1 MSGTNTVIMGS
12 GVNNFFANDSTVNWD
27 ITGNTGANVIS
38 GDALNDTINGG
49 DGADLID
56 GKGGVNYLNGDDG
69 QDTFFAGDALIN
81 NIDGGADEDAVDYNF
96 LGVTNDVT
104 ASLADG
110 YGTVLGHFGID
121 YYTNIEDLVGGIGN
135 DHLTGD
141 GNANRLDGND
151 GNDTLEGGGGNDKL
165 FGGDNDDVL
174 VGGGGADELHGDG
187 GVDTV
192 SYVDATSG
200 VEFSLADGGTV
211 GIANGDSYFD
221 VENGTGSNFD
231 DTLKGDGK
239 ANVLDGGKGDD
250 LFQGG
255 GGADTFIGGDGKD
268 TVSFENAQN
277 GVTVSLADSTG
288 TGGDGAQLTFDHVE
302 NLTGSDQDDTFTG
315 DSGKNVFDGG
325 DGADTL
331 NGKGGNDTLNGD
343 GGKDILIGG
352 LGADTLTGGAGF
364 DTYQFNSMQD
374 SLNSPGKFDTIT
386 NFQSGE
392 KIDLSGIDAD
402 TGAKGDQAFTLVA
415 NFSGNAGE
423 VRSFVDATTGDTIVQ
438 AYDGTD
444 NFQVDLTTSVTL
456 TTSNFVF

>member
-151 GNDTLEGGGGNDKL
+151 GNDTLTGGGGDDKL

-174 VGGGGADELHGDG
+174 LPGVGVDQVDG
-187 GVDTV
+187 GSGTNTV
-192 SYVDATSG
+192 SYADVD
-200 VEFSLADGGTV
+200 
-211 GIANGDSYFD
+211 
-221 VENGTGSNFD
+221 
-231 DTLKGDGK
+231 
-239 ANVLDGGKGDD
+239 NVL
-250 LFQGG
+250 
-255 GGADTFIGGDGKD
+255 A
-268 TVSFENAQN
+268 
-277 GVTVSLADSTG
+277 
-288 TGGDGAQLTFDHVE
+288 
-302 NLTGSDQDDTFTG
+302 
-315 DSGKNVFDGG
+315 
-325 DGADTL
+325 
-331 NGKGGNDTLNGD
+331 
-343 GGKDILIGG
+343 
-352 LGADTLTGGAGF
+352 
-364 DTYQFNSMQD
+364 
-374 SLNSPGKFDTIT
+374 
-386 NFQSGE
+386 
-392 KIDLSGIDAD
+392 
-402 TGAKGDQAFTLVA
+402 
-415 NFSGNAGE
+415 
-423 VRSFVDATTGDTIVQ
+423 
-438 AYDGTD
+438 
-444 NFQVDLTTSVTL
+444 
-456 TTSNFVF
+456 